1 MTAVKQGAPEEGAL
15 KEGALEKR
23 RVAVPP
29 ARPPA
34 RGGAVTLRW
43 VAARVLGWSVLAGFA
58 VAVLYPLLWMVL
70 SGFKDN
76 QEIFE
81 QPWALPGALRWENYA
96 RAWELGVVRYFTNSV
111 IVTVASIVA
120 TTLISAWAAY
130 GLCRLRMPF
139 GNAVALLV
147 LGGLL
152 LSPTVALIPLFR
164 LLTSIGLFDTYW
176 ALIVLY
182 TAFRVPFTIFLIR
195 AYMIELPREV
205 DEAATLDG
213 ASTTQIFWRV
223 ILPMCRP
230 ILVSAALLQALFA
243 WNEFAFALVFV
254 SDDSMKT
261 LPVGLMAMQSRL
273 LTDWPVVL
281 AGLTIA
287 ALPTILLFMAGQR
300 QFIRGLTE
308 GVGK

>member
-1 MTAVKQGAPEEGAL
+1 MISTSLTRPAVVHTEAPIRL
-15 KEGALEKR
+15 R
-23 RVAVPP
+23 AVVG
-29 ARPPA
+29 R
-34 RGGAVTLRW
+34 L
-43 VAARVLGWSVLAGFA
+43 LGWSLLAGFGI
-58 VAVLYPLLWMVL
+58 AVLYPVLWMVL

-76 QEIFE
+76 QEIFN
-81 QPWALPGALRWENYA
+81 QPWGLPGELRWDNWA
-96 RAWELGVVRYFTNSV
+96 RAWDLGVVRYFTNSV
-111 IVTVASIVA
+111 IVTSASIVA

-130 GLCRLRMPF
+130 GMCRLRLPF
-139 GNAVALLV
+139 GNGVALLV

-195 AYMIELPREV
+195 AYMIELPRSV
-205 DEAATLDG
+205 DEAATIDG
-213 ASTTQIFWRV
+213 ASTTQIFWRI
-223 ILPMCRP
+223 ILPMSRP

-254 SDDSMKT
+254 SDDALKT

-273 LTDWPVVL
+273 LTDWPVMM
-281 AGLTIA
+281 AGLTMA
-287 ALPTILLFMAGQR
+287 ALPTIVLFLIGQR
-300 QFIRGLTE
+300 QFLRGLTE

>member
-1 MTAVKQGAPEEGAL
+1 VIALDSGVDRRPTAKH
-15 KEGALEKR
+15 
-23 RVAVPP
+23 
-29 ARPPA
+29 RPRA
-34 RGGAVTLRW
+34 TVSFRSVVG
-43 VAARVLGWSVLAGFA
+43 RVLGWTLLGAFA
-58 VAVLYPLLWMVL
+58 VAVLYPVLWMVL

-76 QEIFE
+76 QEVFN
-81 QPWALPGALRWENYA
+81 QPWGLPGELRWENYG
-96 RAWELGVVRYFTNSV
+96 RAWDLGVVRYFTNSV
-111 IVTVASIVA
+111 IVTSASIVA

-130 GLCRLRMPF
+130 GLCRLKLPF

-164 LLTSIGLFDTYW
+164 LLTTIGLFDTHW

-182 TAFRVPFTIFLIR
+182 TAFRIPFTIFLIR
-195 AYMIELPREV
+195 AYMIELPRSV
-205 DEAATLDG
+205 DEAATIDG
-213 ASTTQIFWRV
+213 ATRAQIFWRV
-223 ILPMCRP
+223 ILPMSRP

-254 SDDSMKT
+254 SDESLKT
-261 LPVGLMAMQSRL
+261 LPVGLVSMQSRL

-287 ALPTILLFMAGQR
+287 ALPTILLFLIGQR
-300 QFIRGLTE
+300 QFLRGLTE